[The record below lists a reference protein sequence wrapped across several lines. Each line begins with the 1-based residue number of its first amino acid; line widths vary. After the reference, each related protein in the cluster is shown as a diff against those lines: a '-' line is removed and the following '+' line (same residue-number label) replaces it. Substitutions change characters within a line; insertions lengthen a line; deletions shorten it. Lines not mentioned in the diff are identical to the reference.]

1 MKKRLTVLLSTLW
14 MGVAFGQEN
23 VVVDTTVL
31 NSRVDTNAQTVGG
44 MITQKIEWRADAGLE
59 LLPADSTSVFLL
71 VSSTLD
77 STAIARTATFTY
89 LILDTGALVLP
100 TLSAVSSK
108 GIFTVI
114 PDTIQ
119 SRFLPAEE
127 GIDNAVARPLAEV
140 PFNFVW
146 WLEAYWYWI
155 AAGVALLLI
164 GYLVWRYA
172 KKPQAPPVLVSE
184 PERDYYKEAMDAI
197 ATLRGDALWERDM
210 KGFYI
215 ALGDVVRTYLT
226 HRTGLPLAEQTTSES
241 VRMPYQ
247 KWTAAQIESY
257 EFILTRADYVKFA
270 KGSWDVAVHR
280 DCLDKATA
288 LITDFKPEQNV

>member
-1 MKKRLTVLLSTLW
+1 MKKRLTVLLGILW
-14 MGVAFGQEN
+14 MGVAIGQEN
-23 VVVDTTVL
+23 AVVDTTVL
-31 NSRVDTNAQTVGG
+31 NARVDTNAQTVGG
-44 MITQKIEWRADAGLE
+44 MITQKVEWRADTGLE
-59 LLPADSTSVFLL
+59 LLPADSTSALLL
-71 VSSTLD
+71 VSSTFD
-77 STAIARTATFTY
+77 STALTRTGTFTY
-89 LILDTGALVLP
+89 LVLDTGALVLP
-100 TLSAVSSK
+100 ALSVVSSK
-108 GIFTVI
+108 GFYTIV

-127 GIDNAVARPLAEV
+127 GVDNAAARPLAEV

-155 AAGVALLLI
+155 AAGVALILI
-164 GYLVWRYA
+164 GYLVWRYS
-172 KKPQAPPVLVSE
+172 KKSQAAPTLAPE

-197 ATLRGDALWERDM
+197 AALRADALWERDM

-215 ALGDVVRTYLT
+215 ALGDVVRTFLT
-226 HRTGLPLAEQTTSES
+226 HRTGLPLAEQTTSENL
-241 VRMPYQ
+241 RMLYQ

-257 EFILTRADYVKFA
+257 EFILTRADHVKFA

>member
-1 MKKRLTVLLSTLW
+1 MKKRLTVLLSILW

-44 MITQKIEWRADAGLE
+44 MITQKVEWRADAGLE

-77 STAIARTATFTY
+77 STALARTATFTY

-155 AAGVALLLI
+155 AAGVVLLLI

-172 KKPQAPPVLVSE
+172 KKPQARPVLVTE

-241 VRMPYQ
+241 VRMLYQ

>member
-1 MKKRLTVLLSTLW
+1 MKKRLTVLLSILW

-23 VVVDTTVL
+23 AVVDTTVL

-44 MITQKIEWRADAGLE
+44 MITQKVEWRADAGLE

-77 STAIARTATFTY
+77 STALARTATFTY

-155 AAGVALLLI
+155 AAGVVLLLI

-172 KKPQAPPVLVSE
+172 KKPQARPVLVTE

-241 VRMPYQ
+241 VRMLYQ

>member
-1 MKKRLTVLLSTLW
+1 MKKRLTVLLSILW

-172 KKPQAPPVLVSE
+172 KKPQAPPLLVPE

-241 VRMPYQ
+241 VRMLYQ

>member
-1 MKKRLTVLLSTLW
+1 MRQPLLILLSFLCLSN
-14 MGVAFGQEN
+14 AFAQEN
-23 VVVDTTVL
+23 VKSDPTIL
-31 NSRVDTNAQTVGG
+31 NARLDTNAQIVGG
-44 MITQKIEWRADAGLE
+44 LIVQKVEWPAENGWA
-59 LLPADSTSVFLL
+59 LLPPDSTSAFLL
-71 VSSTLD
+71 VSTTFD
-77 STAIARTATFTY
+77 STDFVRTATLTY
-89 LILDTGALVLP
+89 LIMDTGALVLP
-100 TLSAVSSK
+100 ALSAVSPN
-108 GIFTVI
+108 GVYTVP
-114 PDTIQ
+114 PDTVQ
-119 SRFLPAEE
+119 ARFLPQEE
-127 GIDNAVARPLAEV
+127 GLEKEVARPLAAV

-172 KKPQAPPVLVSE
+172 KKPQEQPVAAAE
-184 PERDYYKEAMDAI
+184 PERDYYQEAMQAI
-197 ATLRGDALWERDM
+197 KALRADALWERDM
-210 KGFYI
+210 KGFYV

-241 VRMPYQ
+241 VLMLDQ

-257 EFILTRADYVKFA
+257 QFILTRADYVKFA

-288 LITDFKPEQNV
+288 LIMDFKPVQDV

>member
-1 MKKRLTVLLSTLW
+1 MKKLLTVLLGVLW
-14 MGVAFGQEN
+14 MGVAIGQEN
-23 VVVDTTVL
+23 AVVDTTVF
-31 NSRVDTNAQTVGG
+31 NAHIDTNAQIVGG
-44 MITQKIEWRADAGLE
+44 TITQVVAWLADADLE
-59 LLPADSTSVFLL
+59 LLPADSTSAFLL
-71 VSSTLD
+71 VSATYD
-77 STAIARTATFTY
+77 TTALTRNATFTY
-89 LILDTGALVLP
+89 LVLDTGALVLP
-100 TLSAVSSK
+100 THYAVSSK
-108 GIFTVI
+108 GLYTVI
-114 PDTIQ
+114 PDTVQ

-127 GIDNAVARPLAEV
+127 GVDNAAARQLAEV

-155 AAGVALLLI
+155 ALVGALLLM

-172 KKPQAPPVLVSE
+172 KKPQAAPTVTPE

-197 ATLRGDALWERDM
+197 AALRTEALWEHDM
-210 KGFYI
+210 KGFYV

-226 HRTGLPLAEQTTSES
+226 HRTGLPLSEQTTSES
-241 VRMPYQ
+241 VRMLYQ

-257 EFILTRADYVKFA
+257 QFILTRADYVKFA

-288 LITDFKPEQNV
+288 LITDFKPEQDV

>member
-1 MKKRLTVLLSTLW
+1 MKKRLTVLLSILW

-23 VVVDTTVL
+23 VAVDTTVL

-44 MITQKIEWRADAGLE
+44 MITQKVEWRADAGLE

-77 STAIARTATFTY
+77 STALARTATFTY

-172 KKPQAPPVLVSE
+172 KKPQAPPVLVPE

-241 VRMPYQ
+241 VRMLYQ

>member
-1 MKKRLTVLLSTLW
+1 MKKRLTVLLSILW

-77 STAIARTATFTY
+77 STALARTATFTY

-172 KKPQAPPVLVSE
+172 KKPQAPPVLVPE

-241 VRMPYQ
+241 VRMLYQ

>member
-1 MKKRLTVLLSTLW
+1 LDGRCIW
-14 MGVAFGQEN
+14 ARECCGRHDGVEFACGYEC
-23 VVVDTTVL
+23 
-31 NSRVDTNAQTVGG
+31 TN
-44 MITQKIEWRADAGLE
+44 R
-59 LLPADSTSVFLL
+59 DSTSVFLL

-172 KKPQAPPVLVSE
+172 KKPQAPPVLVPE

-241 VRMPYQ
+241 VRMLYQ

>member
-1 MKKRLTVLLSTLW
+1 MKKRLTVLLSILG

-77 STAIARTATFTY
+77 STALARTATFTY

-172 KKPQAPPVLVSE
+172 KKPQAPPLLVPE

-241 VRMPYQ
+241 VRMLYQ

>member
-44 MITQKIEWRADAGLE
+44 MITQLVEWSADAGLE

-172 KKPQAPPVLVSE
+172 KKPQAPPVLVPE

-241 VRMPYQ
+241 VRMLYQ

-270 KGSWDVAVHR
+270 KGSWDVAVHH

>member
-172 KKPQAPPVLVSE
+172 KKPQAPPVLVPE

-241 VRMPYQ
+241 VRMLYQ

-270 KGSWDVAVHR
+270 KGSWDVAVHH

>member
-1 MKKRLTVLLSTLW
+1 MKKRLTVLLSILW

-23 VVVDTTVL
+23 AVVDTTVL

-44 MITQKIEWRADAGLE
+44 MITQKVEWRADAGLE

-77 STAIARTATFTY
+77 STALARTATFTY

-146 WLEAYWYWI
+146 GLEAYWDWI

-172 KKPQAPPVLVSE
+172 KKPQAPPVLVPE

-241 VRMPYQ
+241 VRMLYQ

>member
-1 MKKRLTVLLSTLW
+1 MKKRLTVLLSILW

-44 MITQKIEWRADAGLE
+44 MITQKVEWRADAGLE

-77 STAIARTATFTY
+77 STALARTATFTY

-172 KKPQAPPVLVSE
+172 KKPQARPVLVPE

-241 VRMPYQ
+241 VRMLYQ

>member
-1 MKKRLTVLLSTLW
+1 MKKRLTVLLSILW

-44 MITQKIEWRADAGLE
+44 MITQKVEWRADAGLE

-77 STAIARTATFTY
+77 STALARTATFTY

-172 KKPQAPPVLVSE
+172 KKPQAPPVLVPE

-241 VRMPYQ
+241 VRMLYQ

>member
-1 MKKRLTVLLSTLW
+1 MKKRLTVLLSILG

-77 STAIARTATFTY
+77 STALARTATFTY

-172 KKPQAPPVLVSE
+172 KKPQAPPVLVPE

-241 VRMPYQ
+241 VRMLYQ

-270 KGSWDVAVHR
+270 KGSWDVAVHH

>member
-1 MKKRLTVLLSTLW
+1 MKKRLTVLLSILW

-44 MITQKIEWRADAGLE
+44 MITQKVEWRADAGLE

-172 KKPQAPPVLVSE
+172 KKPQAPPVLVPE

-241 VRMPYQ
+241 VRMLYQ

-270 KGSWDVAVHR
+270 KGSWDVAVHH

>member
-77 STAIARTATFTY
+77 STALARTATFTY

-172 KKPQAPPVLVSE
+172 KKPQAPPLLVPE

-241 VRMPYQ
+241 VRMLYQ

>member
-1 MKKRLTVLLSTLW
+1 MKKRLTVLLSILW

-23 VVVDTTVL
+23 AVVDTTVL

-44 MITQKIEWRADAGLE
+44 MITQKVEWRADAGLE
-59 LLPADSTSVFLL
+59 LLPADSTNVFLL

-77 STAIARTATFTY
+77 STALARTATFTY

-172 KKPQAPPVLVSE
+172 KKPQAPPVLVPE

-241 VRMPYQ
+241 VRMLYQ